1 MNSRLEKVTEN
12 NKTFL
17 IYKINE
23 KDTIDKMSVNMLK
36 GNDIMHIL
44 PISFTQI
51 GEDQYLR
58 YDVTSKI
65 SLSDAIK
72 FPISKER
79 FLAIF
84 DGVFSG
90 ILNLDDY
97 MIPTNTLLLDTDEI
111 YFDEF
116 NDYIYLISFPINV
129 SESKSIDFAEFTRSL
144 INRVQ
149 LQAND
154 EFITGKILNHLNQ
167 TQTFSVVEFKK
178 FVKTLLNEKSV
189 SVQQPNKQP
198 TQPYVTPP
206 AKTPQQQIINQSL
219 PNQQQPVNPVP
230 RTNGA
235 QPAQSQKTPTPI
247 PQQRGGMNIPGK
259 ANGQMNISGQVP
271 TKKQNVVSPAQQ
283 TQPNTP
289 HSDPDEPQISLF
301 YLLQHYNAENA
312 ALYKKQ
318 KEAKKN
324 GSSTKANKKGGAM
337 AVPNQNQQAQPIVH
351 SQSQVPYVEQREPQK
366 RNFGNT
372 TVLNGKNKKKTTVL
386 NGKTAPTQNGQKR
399 ATLVRERTNERI
411 VITKVPFRIGASE
424 DGEVDYI
431 IKGNTNISQT
441 HAIIGCEVSGY
452 TIADD
457 HSTNGTYLNGNPLQ
471 PDRYMLLNS
480 GNIVRMA
487 DEDFRFEIV

>member
-1 MNSRLEKVTEN
+1 MNSRLEKITEN

-23 KDTIDKMSVNMLK
+23 EDTIDKMSVNMLK
-36 GNDIMHIL
+36 GNDIIHIL
-44 PISFTQI
+44 PVSFTQI

-65 SLSDAIK
+65 TLSDAIK
-72 FPISKER
+72 QPISKER
-79 FLAIF
+79 FLAIYE
-84 DGVFSG
+84 GVFSG

-97 MIPTNTLLLDTDEI
+97 MIPNNTLLLDIDNI

-116 NDYIYLISFPINV
+116 KECIYLISFPVNV
-129 SESKSIDFAEFTRSL
+129 NDSYNVDFAEFTRSL
-144 INRVQ
+144 ANRVQ

-189 SVQQPNKQP
+189 PVQQPNKQP
-198 TQPYVTPP
+198 TQLYVTPP

-235 QPAQSQKTPTPI
+235 QPTQSQKTPTPI

-259 ANGQMNISGQVP
+259 ANGQMNIPGQVP

-289 HSDPDEPQISLF
+289 PSDPDEPQISLF

-318 KEAKKN
+318 KKAKKN

-337 AVPNQNQQAQPIVH
+337 AVPNQNQQAQPIVQ

-386 NGKTAPTQNGQKR
+386 NGKVAPTQNAQKR
-399 ATLVRERTNERI
+399 ATLLRERTNERI
-411 VITKVPFRIGASE
+411 VITKIPFKIGASE
-424 DGEVDYI
+424 DGDVDYTL
-431 IKGNTNISQT
+431 KGNTNISQF
-441 HAIIGCEVSGY
+441 HATIGYEVSGY
-452 TIADD
+452 TIADNN
-457 HSTNGTYLNGNPLQ
+457 STNGTFLNANPITPGQ
-471 PDRYMLLNS
+471 YMLLNT
-480 GNIVRMA
+480 GDYIRMA
-487 DEDFRFEIV
+487 DEDFRFELI